1 MDVWVVAGAAVAT
14 SILSA
19 IAGLGGGVI
28 LLAVIA
34 QFFPTTVAIPI
45 HGGIQLVANASRAI
59 SLRREV
65 AWKAAGWAALPLL
78 PASLLGAAM
87 ATAVP
92 EHATRLVLGLFL
104 LVLVWRPGWLRF
116 QPADGLTNGELVGVG
131 AVSGF
136 LNTTVGASG
145 PFTSPFFRA
154 VTATHVAFV
163 ATAAASQVAAHASKL
178 IAYGLTGFAPRDH
191 LAIIVA
197 GAGGAIV
204 GTTIGTRLLGKVDDD
219 ALGVVFRTVLTLLAV
234 RLVVQAAWRLAS

>member
-1 MDVWVVAGAAVAT
+1 MDLWIIAAAAVAT
-14 SILSA
+14 SVLSA

-45 HGGIQLVANASRAI
+45 HGGIQLVANASRAA
-59 SLRREV
+59 SLRRDV
-65 AWKAAGWAALPLL
+65 DWKAAGWAALPLL
-78 PASLLGAAM
+78 PASLLGAAA
-87 ATAVP
+87 ATGVP
-92 EHATRLVLGLFL
+92 EDATRLILGLFL

-116 QPADGLTNGELVGVG
+116 EPAGGLSNRGLLGVG

-136 LNTTVGASG
+136 LNSTVGASG

-178 IAYGLTGFAPRDH
+178 VAYGLTGFAPRDH
-191 LAIIVA
+191 LAVIGA
-197 GAGGAIV
+197 GAVGAV
-204 GTTIGTRLLGKVDDD
+204 TGTILGTRLLGRVDE
-219 ALGVVFRTVLTLLAV
+219 ALLGVVFRTVLTLLAM
-234 RLVVQAAWRLAS
+234 RLVVQSVWRSFS